1 MTALSV
7 LLEGG
12 SIIDLDG
19 TVLVQLAIFWIL
31 FTILYFLVFKP
42 MMRLFEA
49 RETAIDGARVEAR
62 DLEKKA
68 KASGSEFDDELRK
81 LKLAAGEERDR
92 LRTEGGHLERA
103 LLERVRKETQQTLE
117 SAHQKLDLEAAKVR
131 ADSKTT
137 IPQLARDIATQ
148 LLGREVR

>member
-19 TVLVQLAIFWIL
+19 TVFVQLGIFWIL
-31 FTILYFLVFKP
+31 FAILYFLVFKP

-62 DLEKKA
+62 ELEKKA
-68 KASGSEFDDELRK
+68 KASGTEFDDELRK

-92 LRTEGGHLERA
+92 LRAEGMHLERA
-103 LLERVRKETQQTLE
+103 LLERVRTETQQTLE
-117 SAHQKLDLEAAKVR
+117 SARKKLDHEASTVR